1 MAEETPA
8 APAPT
13 GESVANN
20 PTNTN
25 TNEAP
30 AEGVSKTETT
40 TDTQPNSVDLH
51 GFTSEQLGEMKKFF
65 DNNGGFDAVKSKI
78 SNPQKV
84 EPQSTTQLQEGTPNS
99 TPQPAQNVP
108 SNNPRPMDQP
118 GVRTTN
124 SLVME
129 MVFDK
134 LAQKPEYAGISPEI
148 TNGSVIKEMIG
159 MGMNPIM
166 ADGSVNM
173 DQLTKFLDLKAKG
186 APAPQTSTTP
196 EASSSPTVDYVQV
209 GETITSQDEALQ
221 VLKQNIQLKAMG
233 QAEHPATAKA
243 KEFLKTHQI

>member
-30 AEGVSKTETT
+30 AEGVPKTETT
-40 TDTQPNSVDLH
+40 TDAQSNSVDLH

-78 SNPQKV
+78 SNPQKN
-84 EPQSTTQLQEGTPNS
+84 ETTTQPEQKPQEPTS
-99 TPQPAQNVP
+99 TVP
-108 SNNPRPMDQP
+108 SNNSQSSIP
-118 GVRTTN
+118 GVQTAS
-124 SLVME
+124 SLAME
-129 MVFDK
+129 MYFDK
-134 LAQKPEYAGISPEI
+134 LSQKPEYAGISKEI
-148 TNGSVIKEMIG
+148 SDGSVIKEMLG
-159 MGMNPIM
+159 MGMNPITS
-166 ADGSVNM
+166 DGGVNV
-173 DQLTKFLDLKAKG
+173 DQLNKFLDLKAKG